1 MNPAPLNVPVGF
13 RTMWLSSSVAVNI
26 IMCNI
31 WLFTISLTIDNKIT
45 DISVYY
51 YDFIIIIII
60 NIYTLPRI
68 FFHQQKRLAGTKAWL
83 KEA

>member
-13 RTMWLSSSVAVNI
+13 RTMWLSSSVAVII

-51 YDFIIIIII
+51 YDFII
-60 NIYTLPRI
+60 
-68 FFHQQKRLAGTKAWL
+68 
-83 KEA
+83 